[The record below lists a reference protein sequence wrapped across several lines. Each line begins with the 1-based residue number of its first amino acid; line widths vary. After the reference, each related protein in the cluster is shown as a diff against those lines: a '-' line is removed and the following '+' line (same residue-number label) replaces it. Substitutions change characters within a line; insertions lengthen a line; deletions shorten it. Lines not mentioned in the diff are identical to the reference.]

1 MLWRH
6 VRQTGDAPASLRD
19 GGRHRSERGFSLL
32 ELLAGLGLLGVVVG
46 IAALQM
52 PRGAYA
58 LWGAQTELLGDLRG
72 VRADALTKGEHF
84 RLTVVDASSYRV
96 ERMQLDGTGNWVPRT
111 PPLKERTLPA
121 GVTFTTGVGNFF
133 EFNTRGL
140 MVNPSWAQ
148 TLNLY
153 DGARSLNRWVTVWPS
168 GQVAPGS

>member
-1 MLWRH
+1 MLWRR
-6 VRQTGDAPASLRD
+6 VRQTGDAATSLRD
-19 GGRHRSERGFSLL
+19 GHVHKSERGFSLL
-32 ELLAGLGLLGVVVG
+32 ELLAGLGLLGILVG

-58 LWGAQTELLGDLRG
+58 LWGAQTALLGDLRG

-84 RLTVVDASSYRV
+84 RLTVLDASNYRV
-96 ERMQLDGTGNWVPRT
+96 ERMRLDVGGNWIPRT
-111 PPLKERTLPA
+111 PPLKERALPSSVA
-121 GVTFTTGVGNFF
+121 FTTGVGNFF

-153 DGARSLNRWVTVWPS
+153 DYGKGLNRWVTVWPS